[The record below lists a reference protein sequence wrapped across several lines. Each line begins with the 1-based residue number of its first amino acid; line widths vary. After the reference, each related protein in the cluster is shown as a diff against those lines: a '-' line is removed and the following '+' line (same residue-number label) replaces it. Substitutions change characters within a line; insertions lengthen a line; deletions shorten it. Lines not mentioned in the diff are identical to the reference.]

1 MSKTL
6 NDLLREL
13 EQTQFYGSVE
23 LKYES
28 GRITVARKA
37 ETIKLENSRPNH
49 NRDNRGSNNERQR

>member
-13 EQTQFYGSVE
+13 EHTGFYGSVE

-28 GRITVARKA
+28 GRITIARKA
-37 ETIKLENSRPNH
+37 ETIKLNDSRPTH
-49 NRDNRGSNNERQR
+49 NRNNRGSNNEQSI

>member
-13 EQTQFYGSVE
+13 EQAGFYGSVE

-37 ETIKLENSRPNH
+37 ETIKLNDSRQDYRN
-49 NRDNRGSNNERQR
+49 NRGKNVEHNN